1 MNLGDY
7 DLNTLKDGFL
17 YDAGRKSYACLL
29 CGKQFEEEEIY
40 ALAGRFFTAGRAVRE
55 HLERDHGGWFQAFL
69 NMESRYNT
77 LTQNQKKLL
86 SRLAQ
91 GWPDQAIAKEAGVSV
106 STVRHQKFVFRE
118 KAKQARVYL
127 ALYECAGQ
135 LAEAAS
141 GSGEQ
146 PGAELRPV
154 HDGAKMVD
162 DRYLMTQEEYERYL
176 TNAFKSLEPLRL
188 EHFPVKEKRKLAVLM
203 RIIEEFQA
211 GRRYTEAQVNEA
223 LAEIYTDYV
232 TLRRYLIEYGFMDRT
247 KDGAVYWVK

>member
-7 DLNTLKDGFL
+7 ELNTLKDGFL
-17 YDAGRKSYACLL
+17 YDAGRKSHTCLL
-29 CGKQFEEEEIY
+29 CGKRFEEEEIY
-40 ALAGRFFTAGRAVRE
+40 ALEGRFFTADRAVRE
-55 HLERDHGGWFQAFL
+55 HLEREHGGWFQAFL
-69 NMESRYNT
+69 NTESRYNT
-77 LTQNQKKLL
+77 LTQNQKNLL
-86 SRLAQ
+86 SRLTQ
-91 GWPDQAIAKEAGVSV
+91 GRSDQEIAKEAGVSV

-127 ALYECAGQ
+127 ALYECAEQ
-135 LAEAAS
+135 LAEAAT
-141 GSGEQ
+141 GNGEQ

-176 TNAFKSLEPLRL
+176 KNAFKSLEPLKL

-203 RIIEEFQA
+203 RIIQEFQT
-211 GRRYTEAQVNEA
+211 GRRYTEPQVNEV

-247 KDGAVYWVK
+247 KNGAEYWVK